1 MKNSETQK
9 TVERGVFQFL
19 LDFYLNLLK
28 QLVIYS
34 VNVCVY
40 MLNKVIMS
48 NDVLF
53 SINHL
58 TNKKSHEESSQK
70 VNNNNWVRKWTFVTF
85 GGSQVRVWRFLLT
98 KPALNWHNYLLIS
111 LYLCM
116 GHHVLPHMY
125 SHEENINKVTP
136 FVSACSLDFLISLTL
151 NWI

>member
-53 SINHL
+53 SVNHL
-58 TNKKSHEESSQK
+58 TNKKSNEESSQK
-70 VNNNNWVRKWTFVTF
+70 VNNNNWVSK
-85 GGSQVRVWRFLLT
+85 
-98 KPALNWHNYLLIS
+98 
-111 LYLCM
+111 
-116 GHHVLPHMY
+116 
-125 SHEENINKVTP
+125 
-136 FVSACSLDFLISLTL
+136 
-151 NWI
+151 

>member
-1 MKNSETQK
+1 MIRWASGESESCAVVATTFSSEHITLMKNSETQK

-53 SINHL
+53 SVNHL
-58 TNKKSHEESSQK
+58 TNKKSNEESSQK
-70 VNNNNWVRKWTFVTF
+70 VNNNNWVSK
-85 GGSQVRVWRFLLT
+85 
-98 KPALNWHNYLLIS
+98 
-111 LYLCM
+111 
-116 GHHVLPHMY
+116 
-125 SHEENINKVTP
+125 
-136 FVSACSLDFLISLTL
+136 
-151 NWI
+151 

>member
-34 VNVCVY
+34 VNVCVF

-53 SINHL
+53 SVNHL

-70 VNNNNWVRKWTFVTF
+70 VKNNNWVR
-85 GGSQVRVWRFLLT
+85 
-98 KPALNWHNYLLIS
+98 N
-111 LYLCM
+111 
-116 GHHVLPHMY
+116 
-125 SHEENINKVTP
+125 
-136 FVSACSLDFLISLTL
+136 
-151 NWI
+151 